1 MPKIPRGRRPII
13 RREQS
18 VMATLWAVLAVIG
31 IAGGAAFG
39 VIQLLSRC
47 AS

>member
-1 MPKIPRGRRPII
+1 MPKIQRGRHPII

-18 VMATLWAVLAVIG
+18 AMAAMWAVLAVIG

-39 VIQLLSRC
+39 ILQLLSRC
-47 AS
+47 AA